1 MTIKLAPL
9 MLAFSFMLAFLN
21 PAIAGET
28 TDKRMISVTGSGTA
42 KARPDTAS
50 ISIGVVSDGATARMA
65 LDQNNAAM
73 SAVSAALKTQG
84 VEAKDIQTADFSVRP
99 KFKHYKDGKP
109 PLITG
114 YRVVNSVRITVRDLK
129 NLGPI
134 LDQAV
139 SLGSNRINGI
149 TFSVAEPGALE
160 DIARKAA
167 MADARHKAQLYAH
180 SGLTRL
186 GKVLTITED
195 IATPQPGPRF
205 ARAALRSEAASVA
218 IAPGET
224 KLQARV
230 RVTWELKD

>member
-1 MTIKLAPL
+1 MTVKFTPL
-9 MLAFSFMLAFLN
+9 LLAFTFMLAMLN
-21 PAIAGET
+21 PAIAAET
-28 TDKRMISVTGSGTA
+28 PDKRMIAVTGTGIA

-50 ISIGVVSDGATARMA
+50 ISIGVVSDGATARVA
-65 LDQNNAAM
+65 LDQNSAAM
-73 SAVSAALKTQG
+73 SAVNAALKTRQ
-84 VEAKDIQTADFSVRP
+84 VEPKDIQTVDFSVRP
-99 KFKHYKDGKP
+99 KFKHFKDGKP
-109 PLITG
+109 PAITG

-149 TFSVAEPGALE
+149 TFSIAEPRALE
-160 DIARKAA
+160 DTARKAA
-167 MADARHKAQLYAH
+167 MDDARNKAQLYAH
-180 SGLTRL
+180 AGLTRL

-195 IATPQPGPRF
+195 SVIRPPSPRF
-205 ARAALRSEAASVA
+205 ARAAPRSEAASVP

-230 RVTWELKD
+230 RVTWELVD